1 MLLDWKKVREI
12 KFDKIMIY
20 HILQQQYILIFEDT
34 VEDTWHVFDSNIPF
48 KVQALVTVVFNID

>member
-34 VEDTWHVFDSNIPF
+34 VGDTWHVFDSIIPF
-48 KVQALVTVVFNID
+48 KVQALVTVVFYTD

>member
-48 KVQALVTVVFNID
+48 KVQALVTVVFYID